1 MSTWSPVNTYHH
13 EEDCKMKTLCQL
25 YWRKELAQSQC
36 HISGRKLLIPPRC
49 IVPVHRYVPV
59 HSTRAIQYHGYFRQV
74 LLIFIFF
81 SLISFFFFHVSP
93 GRRPTSTPSKPAS
106 MLFRAPWAN
115 CPTHVLISSTVIG
128 RGTGNGCT
136 TSRKTQ
142 GEVGKGRAVSVSVGG
157 G

>member
-1 MSTWSPVNTYHH
+1 MPTWSPVNTYHH

-25 YWRKELAQSQC
+25 HWRKELAQSQC

-81 SLISFFFFHVSP
+81 SLISFFFLSCFS
-93 GRRPTSTPSKPAS
+93 RTA
-106 MLFRAPWAN
+106 
-115 CPTHVLISSTVIG
+115 THLHPVE
-128 RGTGNGCT
+128 TGLD
-136 TSRKTQ
+136 
-142 GEVGKGRAVSVSVGG
+142 AVSSALGELSHARLDLFHG
-157 G
+157 HRARHREWLHHKPKNTRRGREG